1 MDILTEQAASY
12 DECVA
17 KINAKYGSN
26 VHVLRQKKIRR
37 GGFLG
42 FFEQDGIE
50 IYFMLTRET
59 GKLSSMTS
67 AKSVDFD
74 EERKRILNNIAQTS
88 PAMATK
94 VAPHIQAI
102 SGRQAETVR
111 KNEFYRQNDA
121 GNPGNNTQTASSANK
136 EQIDAILR
144 VVKNL
149 EAKIDRG
156 QDGVESS
163 TAEHETITKIASILE
178 LNDFSPS
185 YIRNIIARI
194 KNEFSIE
201 DLENY
206 DYAQDTVLEWIG
218 QSVAIANTESSVRPR
233 VILLVGPTG
242 VGKTTTVAK
251 IAAAYSLG
259 AVKGLGALNVRVI
272 SIDNYRIGAKEQIE
286 KYCNIMKVP
295 ISYAEEAS
303 DLKILMDTF
312 SDVDMIV
319 IDTIGKSPKDYS
331 RIADMRYLLDGAGP
345 ISDVFLAMSATT
357 KASDMR
363 EIMQQYE
370 TFGYTSVI
378 MTKFDETARVGNI
391 ISILHEKKKPLA
403 YLTTGQRV
411 PNDLEKAS
419 VVRFL
424 TNLEG
429 FRVNRTRIEELFPP
443 DNERFEW
450 RK

>member
-1 MDILTEQAASY
+1 MRPIF
-12 DECVA
+12 
-17 KINAKYGSN
+17 
-26 VHVLRQKKIRR
+26 RQ
-37 GGFLG
+37 F
-42 FFEQDGIE
+42 
-50 IYFMLTRET
+50 
-59 GKLSSMTS
+59 
-67 AKSVDFD
+67 
-74 EERKRILNNIAQTS
+74 
-88 PAMATK
+88 P
-94 VAPHIQAI
+94 
-102 SGRQAETVR
+102 GRQAETVR

-259 AVKGLGALNVRVI
+259 
-272 SIDNYRIGAKEQIE
+272 Q
-286 KYCNIMKVP
+286 
-295 ISYAEEAS
+295 
-303 DLKILMDTF
+303 
-312 SDVDMIV
+312 
-319 IDTIGKSPKDYS
+319 
-331 RIADMRYLLDGAGP
+331 
-345 ISDVFLAMSATT
+345 
-357 KASDMR
+357 
-363 EIMQQYE
+363 
-370 TFGYTSVI
+370 
-378 MTKFDETARVGNI
+378 
-391 ISILHEKKKPLA
+391 
-403 YLTTGQRV
+403 
-411 PNDLEKAS
+411 
-419 VVRFL
+419 
-424 TNLEG
+424 
-429 FRVNRTRIEELFPP
+429 
-443 DNERFEW
+443 
-450 RK
+450 